1 MTTRVIAIVNQKGG
15 VGKTTTAANL
25 GAYLAY
31 LKKKVL
37 LIDLDPQ
44 SNLSLHYGVDI
55 HKLKKSCYELLM
67 REKTEFGETVIK
79 TDIDNLELIPA
90 SITLADAELELV
102 NVVGRERVLSEALE
116 GALEANKYDFVLID
130 CSPSLGMLTLNA
142 LTTAHEVFIAVQP
155 DYFALQGIGRL
166 IKTLNLVKKRL
177 NSEVDVTGIV
187 LCLFNPTR
195 KLSWEVTAKIRGLFK
210 EKVFTTFIRVDVK
223 LAEAPSYGQAILTY
237 ASKSHGAEDYL
248 RLAKEVL
255 RGARRSAV
263 PTERYSIKYL
273 DRNTR
278 ILFVD
283 DDQEICNMV
292 KYGFYHT
299 TKYIHISKNVALA
312 VKYLEKNSVDILI
325 TDINLP
331 GKDGFELVKWVKG
344 KKNLSG
350 IPIIM
355 ITGVMRDKDSV
366 IKSKKM
372 GVDKFIAKPFDISR
386 LIKDVDMALGPRYKK
401 KKHLT
406 VHEKEIDEKSLY

>member
-15 VGKTTTAANL
+15 VGKTTTVANL

-31 LKKKVL
+31 LKRKVL

-44 SNLSLHYGVDI
+44 SNLSLHHGVDI
-55 HKLKKSCYELLM
+55 QKLEKSCYELLM
-67 REKTEFGETVIK
+67 REETEFSETVIK
-79 TDIDNLELIPA
+79 TDVDNLELLPA
-90 SITLADAELELV
+90 SITLADAELELID
-102 NVVGRERVLSEALE
+102 VVGRERVLSRALE
-116 GALEANKYDFVLID
+116 GVLEANTYDFVLID

-142 LTTAHEVFIAVQP
+142 LTTAREVFITVQP

-166 IKTLNLVKKRL
+166 IRTLNLVKKRL
-177 NSEVDVTGIV
+177 NSEVNITGII
-187 LCLFNPTR
+187 LCIFNPSR
-195 KLSWEVTAKIRGLFK
+195 NLSWEVTAKIRELFK

-223 LAEAPSYGQAILTY
+223 LAEAPSYGQSILTY
-237 ASKSHGAEDYL
+237 AHKSRGAEDYL

-255 RGARRSAV
+255 KGVRRFSV
-263 PTERYSIKYL
+263 PKKGSYDFHPAGGYSIKYL
-273 DRNTR
+273 NRNTK

-283 DDQEICNMV
+283 DDQEICNMI

-299 TKYIHISKNVALA
+299 TKYIHISKNVAQA
-312 VKYLEKNSVDILI
+312 VKYLEKHSVDILI

-344 KKNLSG
+344 RKNLSG

-372 GVDKFIAKPFDISR
+372 GVDKFIVKPFDISR
-386 LIKDVDMALGPRYKK
+386 LIKDSDMVLGPEYKK
-401 KKHLT
+401 KKH
-406 VHEKEIDEKSLY
+406 